1 MITKT
6 MTVKRFLEDNIH
18 AKAFMG
24 INGYPVESKQFNRM
38 MGIVKLE
45 TVLAFKKISFEKFCE
60 EFEKYIQTEDSTNNS
75 IGINNN
81 DEKAHRFVGS
91 LPCVVQLPLHNA
103 FEKYLKD
110 NQINIDFQFQG
121 ASLGPDWMHRIAL
134 KEPAVVMMSPGFE
147 PLFNKKFLEK
157 YDYDQHLINLI
168 GDKYHQ
174 DFKAF
179 KDPTNRLQV
188 LAAIPMVFVINKKIL
203 RDQKTPKSWN
213 ELIYTDYANLI
224 AYPNEDEDLKNA
236 LLTYIY
242 KMGGDDAI
250 VRFAR
255 NCLLPL
261 HPSQMVKSKRLQQ
274 KPAIMIMPYFFA
286 KIAQEKEG
294 FETIW
299 PEEGALSIPI
309 FLAMDERMSEKERKA
324 LNFFFTKEA
333 GTIFAKQGYF
343 PSSVV
348 GVENELLGKL
358 WWIGWDFIYEKDMTT
373 LMQSCNKI
381 FKESRQ

>member
-45 TVLAFKKISFEKFCE
+45 TVLAFKKINFEKFCE